1 MHIITLF
8 SYESFSVCFF
18 ESFSLVICRGNHSCC
33 AALTRSIVR
42 HLSMANITGDSAG
55 DDVHCDHHQGVLL
68 KVGSCIADHKGIM
81 ADPKGSKAATTAD
94 GAGVHAKNAIN
105 VAMEDLVKADRKE
118 VEKEIEEELAEI
130 RRRKLACFQK
140 THNDVVKKLDTVA
153 ASSAKV
159 NSHLSPEELRHMV
172 DVSVASKYGA
182 DLTQFTRVM
191 AEDMRNTFDTLK
203 QDLNAIL
210 PR

>member
-1 MHIITLF
+1 L
-8 SYESFSVCFF
+8 
-18 ESFSLVICRGNHSCC
+18 CR
-33 AALTRSIVR
+33 AALTRLIVR
-42 HLSMANITGDSAG
+42 HLSTANITGDSTR
-55 DDVHCDHHQGVLL
+55 DDIHCDHRQGALL

-105 VAMEDLVKADRKE
+105 VAMEDLVEADQKE
-118 VEKEIEEELAEI
+118 VEKEIKEELAEI
-130 RRRKLACFQK
+130 QGRKLACFQK
-140 THNDVVKKLDTVA
+140 TRYGVVKKLDTVA

-159 NSHLSPEELRHMV
+159 NSHLSPEELGHMV
-172 DVSVASKYGA
+172 DVSIASKYGA

-191 AEDMRNTFDTLK
+191 AEDMCNMFDTIK